1 MWQNAQDAY
10 LESRVLSASPLEL
23 VRLLYQAAIDAVR
36 DARQHLAAG
45 DIVAR
50 SRAINK
56 ACQIVFE
63 LAGSLDIERG
73 GEISTRLAELY
84 DYIGGR
90 LIEANVKQADEP
102 LAGVLGLLATMAEGW
117 EAVAAD
123 AKSEEQ
129 ADNRWPENVMAEPS
143 PSCASHA
150 WSL

>member
-1 MWQNAQDAY
+1 MWQSAQDAY

-23 VRLLYQAAIDAVR
+23 VRLLYQAAINAVR

-50 SRAINK
+50 SRAINR

-63 LAGSLDIERG
+63 LAGSLDAERG
-73 GEISTRLAELY
+73 GEISARLADLY

-102 LAGVLGLLATMAEGW
+102 LAEVLGLLATMAEGW
-117 EAVAAD
+117 QAVAAD
-123 AKSEEQ
+123 TKPEEQ
-129 ADNRWPENVMAEPS
+129 PDNRWSENVMVEQAPS
-143 PSCASHA
+143 YASHA